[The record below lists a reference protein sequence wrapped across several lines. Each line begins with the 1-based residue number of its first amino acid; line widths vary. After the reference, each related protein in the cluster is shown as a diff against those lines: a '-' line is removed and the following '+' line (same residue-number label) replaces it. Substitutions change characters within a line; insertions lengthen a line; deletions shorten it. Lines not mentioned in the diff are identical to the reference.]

1 MNQLD
6 RESLK
11 EEEMTTKVK
20 TIRIC
25 VAIISCLCAAATFS
39 CKKEASDTRPV
50 IAVSIN
56 PQRFLLEKIAGDDF
70 AIETVLPHGENPE
83 TFDPSMSVR
92 KAVEDAD
99 IYFTTG
105 YLAFEGNLLFNNN
118 NTTKFVDTSEGI
130 EPVYGTH
137 DHVTGNKLFLTG
149 EGQKRASADPH
160 IWTSVKNAKVMVKNM
175 TRALAELN
183 PEGAAEY
190 QRRSDLYIAHLDS
203 LDDAIA
209 SELDTITGRSF
220 IVWHPSLSYFAR
232 DYGLEQIAVGHE
244 TKEPSAGGL
253 KQVVDYARKDSVKV
267 FFYQESLDSRTA
279 EALGAGIGATMHII
293 DPLAYDWESTIATVV
308 DALHS
313 N

>member
-1 MNQLD
+1 
-6 RESLK
+6 
-11 EEEMTTKVK
+11 MTTKA
-20 TIRIC
+20 TTARIC
-25 VAIISCLCAAATFS
+25 AAMIGCLCATTFS
-39 CKKEASDTRPV
+39 CKKHAVDSRPV

-56 PQRFLLEKIAGDDF
+56 PQRYLIEQIAGDDF
-70 AIETVLPHGENPE
+70 VIETVLPHGENPE

-105 YLAFEGNLLFNNN
+105 YLAFEGNLLFNNK
-118 NTTKFVDTSEGI
+118 NTTKFIDTSVGI

-160 IWTSVKNAKVMVKNM
+160 IWTSVKNAKVMVTNM
-175 TRALAELN
+175 TRALVELN
-183 PEGAAEY
+183 PDHAEEY
-190 QRRSDLYIAHLDS
+190 QRRSERYLAHLDS
-203 LDDAIA
+203 LDNAIA
-209 SELDTITGRSF
+209 AELDTIPGRSF

-232 DYGLEQIAVGHE
+232 DYNLDQISVGHE

-253 KQVVDYARKDSVKV
+253 RQVVDSARKDSVKV

-279 EALGAGIGATMHII
+279 EALGASIGATMHII
-293 DPLAYDWESTIATVV
+293 DPLAYDWESTLTNVV
-308 DALHS
+308 SALHS